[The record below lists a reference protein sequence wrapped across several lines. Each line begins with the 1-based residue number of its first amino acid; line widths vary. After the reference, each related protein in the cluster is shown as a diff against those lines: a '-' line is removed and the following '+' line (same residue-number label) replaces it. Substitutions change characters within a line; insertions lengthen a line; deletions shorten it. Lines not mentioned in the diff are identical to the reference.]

1 MHQVELGA
9 ARVTPNFGL
18 GVAFGAM
25 GTWVHGRASH
35 SSASQPSTRAIS
47 HFCH

>member
-25 GTWVHGRASH
+25 GTWVHGRGLTLVH
-35 SSASQPSTRAIS
+35 ISALNLSVSVTD
-47 HFCH
+47 